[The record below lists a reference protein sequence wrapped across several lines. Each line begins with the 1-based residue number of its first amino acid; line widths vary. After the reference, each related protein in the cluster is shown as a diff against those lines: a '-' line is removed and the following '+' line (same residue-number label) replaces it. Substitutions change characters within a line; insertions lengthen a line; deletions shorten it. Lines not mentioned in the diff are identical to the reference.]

1 MTLQEEKYVIDSIEA
16 IRKTVDENNMMLKEI
31 IKYINYISMNA
42 SNENMDDFGRNV
54 LANLISNKVNNFK
67 I

>member
-1 MTLQEEKYVIDSIEA
+1 MTNSEEKYVIDSIEA

-54 LANLISNKVNNFK
+54 LANLISTFGIVK
-67 I
+67 

>member
-1 MTLQEEKYVIDSIEA
+1 MTNNEEKYVIDSIEA
-16 IRKTVDENNMMLKEI
+16 IRKTVDENNTMLKEI

-54 LANLISNKVNNFK
+54 LANLISTFGIVK
-67 I
+67 

>member
-1 MTLQEEKYVIDSIEA
+1 MTREEESYILDSIES
-16 IRKTVDENNMMLKEI
+16 IRKKTDEDNIMLKQLIE
-31 IKYINYISMNA
+31 YVNTLTMNA
-42 SNENMDDFGRNV
+42 SEENIHDFGRNV

>member
-1 MTLQEEKYVIDSIEA
+1 MTREEESYILDSIES
-16 IRKTVDENNMMLKEI
+16 IRKKTDENNIMLKQLIE
-31 IKYINYISMNA
+31 YVNTLTMNA
-42 SNENMDDFGRNV
+42 SEENIYDFGRNV

>member
-1 MTLQEEKYVIDSIEA
+1 MTKEEELYILDSIES
-16 IRKTVDENNMMLKEI
+16 IRKKTDENNMMLKEI

-54 LANLISNKVNNFK
+54 LANLISTFGIVK
-67 I
+67 